1 MEFKN
6 SKGIFQQIADNICDR
21 ILKGKLMVGDKLPSV
36 REQAANLGVNHNT
49 IMRTY
54 TDLQREEIINNKRG
68 IGYFVAENA
77 SAKIL
82 EVRRKEFFDTHLHEF
97 IHQIELLKIKFTDVS
112 PLIQK
117 LKENE
122 NK

>member
-1 MEFKN
+1 MEFKDT
-6 SKGIFQQIADNICDR
+6 KGIFRQIADSICDR
-21 ILKGKLMVGDKLPSV
+21 IISGEFEVGSKISSV

-54 TDLQREEIINNKRG
+54 TELQREEILTNKRG

-77 SAKIL
+77 PAQITEL
-82 EVRRKEFFDTHLHEF
+82 RRQEFFKQTLPEF
-97 IHQIELLKIKFTDVS
+97 IHQVELLKISKTDVAS
-112 PLIQK
+112 LISK
-117 LKENE
+117 LDENE